1 MWFCE
6 LCVRYLLFVAH
17 TGKIKFAVQQD
28 IAPWMISLSVCKR
41 IANKPLWQVVHKN
54 ILETEKNT
62 SWPDSKLYIFYLQS
76 LKFKNLVEN
85 LPFLVPDGL
94 KSGHIRLIQKE
105 I

>member
-41 IANKPLWQVVHKN
+41 FANKPLWQVVHTN
-54 ILETEKNT
+54 ILETEKTHLGLIPNF
-62 SWPDSKLYIFYLQS
+62 IFFIYS
-76 LKFKNLVEN
+76 LKFKN
-85 LPFLVPDGL
+85 
-94 KSGHIRLIQKE
+94 
-105 I
+105 